1 MRLSFPNGEHTDVV
15 ADNATVSI
23 GSAATNQIVLDDG
36 GVSPTHAR
44 LVMDRRGC
52 ILEVLD
58 SAART
63 HLNARPVRER
73 ALLRAGDT
81 VCFGTIPVMLK
92 QNTDAAIRT
101 SLNNATSPP
110 RDLNAP
116 PARIVLRGLNGPWS
130 GKSVVIERL
139 LIVGSGAGSDLV
151 LEDDGLAAQHA
162 AIENHGDAVFLR
174 HLGENSGTAIN
185 GIFLK
190 DAVLHSGDQI
200 VFDKQRFVLEAPGLP
215 VRGGEEAA
223 QLPGARPITQ
233 IMQAVQLPKAERRP
247 EPPAAASHAIWWLIG
262 AGAVIGLAI
271 VALLLWGNQ

>member
-23 GSAATNQIVLDDG
+23 GTAATNQIILEDG
-36 GVSPTHAR
+36 GVSPMHAR
-44 LVMDRRGC
+44 IVMDRRGC

-73 ALLRAGDT
+73 AFMRAGDT

-92 QNTDAAIRT
+92 QDSDAAIRT
-101 SLNNATSPP
+101 SLNDATSPP
-110 RDLNAP
+110 KDLDAP

-130 GKSVVIERL
+130 GKSIVIERRL
-139 LIVGSGAGSDLV
+139 VVGSGAGSDLV
-151 LEDDGLAAQHA
+151 LEDDGVAAQHA

-174 HLGENSGTAIN
+174 HLGEDSGTAVN

-200 VFDKQRFVLEAPGLP
+200 VFNQQRFVLEAPGLP
-215 VRGGEEAA
+215 VRGGEQAEE
-223 QLPGARPITQ
+223 LPGARPITQ
-233 IMQAVQLPKAERRP
+233 IMQAVQLPKPERKS
-247 EPPAAASHAIWWLIG
+247 EPPAAASHSIWWLIG
-262 AGAVIGLAI
+262 AGAVIGLGI
-271 VALLLWGNQ
+271 VALLLWGNH